1 MLLLRQEILDAP
13 WDGFDAYRRLVNSQA
28 LRLGLV
34 VTLVVQVPFVVFE
47 WLALRDQFLS
57 VQVLRALWLAPA
69 VALYP
74 FLQQPSARLLRHIDG
89 IIWAIYVASAA
100 FIVHVAFLHLGYESP
115 YIHLLVMMFV
125 GVGAVTLWPLWFAAL
140 FAAGVY
146 GAYWLPLVFGVG
158 TIPDLTNF
166 IGYQGF
172 VVGTMGIIMVSQQLR
187 LQMAKADFDR
197 RCRLQEREA
206 QTRSLVSRVAVMRQ
220 ERLNWLENLANF
232 LRHELRNQAVAIG
245 TSLNLTKKTP
255 LDRQAE
261 KYMER
266 ADRSLSR
273 MKRLV
278 DSATEA
284 TSLEAALASE
294 ETSEVSLTSLV
305 RERATVVRDAY
316 PERRVQVDV
325 EVGVSVEGNEDR
337 LAQLFDKLLENAV
350 EHTGPGG
357 TIQVKLRRDR
367 STSSVVIANDGD
379 PLPPGKEYLF
389 DAFVSGG
396 TGNSDGRNLGLGLFV
411 ARAVVEAHG
420 GTIEA
425 RDREGGGACFEV
437 QLPAQ

>member
-1 MLLLRQEILDAP
+1 
-13 WDGFDAYRRLVNSQA
+13 
-28 LRLGLV
+28 
-34 VTLVVQVPFVVFE
+34 
-47 WLALRDQFLS
+47 
-57 VQVLRALWLAPA
+57 
-69 VALYP
+69 
-74 FLQQPSARLLRHIDG
+74 
-89 IIWAIYVASAA
+89 
-100 FIVHVAFLHLGYESP
+100 
-115 YIHLLVMMFV
+115 
-125 GVGAVTLWPLWFAAL
+125 
-140 FAAGVY
+140 
-146 GAYWLPLVFGVG
+146 VFGVG